1 MNLRRN
7 NNKCEFKEM
16 EEEHKEKVEGI
27 FKSNGKLKEQLG
39 FNANEEHMIV
49 APFLKPK
56 RKLPE

>member
-1 MNLRRN
+1 
-7 NNKCEFKEM
+7 M